1 MTLGLIILNCTWSC
15 EIKWIFQLLDFIL
28 EYLYL
33 LTLFPVLAHYTS
45 WYLLV
50 CFLCFLMLEALSEI
64 CYFIFF
70 MKYSQP
76 TMLIQKK
83 ELTTLPRPYTCV
95 PKVYSYFFF
104 FFAQYLTSPFF
115 LSQWHLPRSVNISFN
130 HSWRVALGT
139 ESLLIVHWLW
149 TVEPP
154 KLCGW

>member
-1 MTLGLIILNCTWSC
+1 MELWNQMNLSIARFYS
-15 EIKWIFQLLDFIL
+15 WIFIFTYPFPCASTLYKLIFTCLFSLLFDARGSQWDLLF
-28 EYLYL
+28 YL
-33 LTLFPVLAHYTS
+33 LHEIFTTYYVNPKEGINNAPPTIHMRSKSLF
-45 WYLLV
+45 LL
-50 CFLCFLMLEALSEI
+50 
-64 CYFIFF
+64 
-70 MKYSQP
+70 
-76 TMLIQKK
+76 
-83 ELTTLPRPYTCV
+83 
-95 PKVYSYFFF
+95 FF